1 MTDGSNSIRPML
13 PSFWPSPADGNR
25 LSNGRLRDQ
34 VGVGPDRYSELIG
47 ALKDRRVG
55 GRRTEL
61 GRRQCD
67 NFSCA
72 TAYRGR
78 EHVPGTHLCK
88 IVRMVSS
95 VVFERR

>member
-47 ALKDRRVG
+47 ALKTAGLVVAGRSWG
-55 GRRTEL
+55 GGNATIL
-61 GRRQCD
+61 HVRQHIC
-67 NFSCA
+67 
-72 TAYRGR
+72 GR